1 VNISID
7 FEDAL
12 ARALTPEALT
22 PILDLHIKKA
32 VTNAIEEAT
41 GYRSEFQ
48 KALKEQITSALPHG
62 LSVSEV
68 AKFQQILNHSI
79 STMVTAGNES
89 LVKTAFDKALN
100 AVMPNVPTVIKM
112 SELLDEARAGFN
124 KERHEAFY
132 AYFAPCR
139 YTRKGGWLYLDPDEN
154 PGEYS
159 HNNKEREDKKYKA
172 KYRIAINEKGAVY
185 SLKLDSE
192 DITPASRPDIIGR
205 FESLLMALYVGRTH
219 IEIDMDDEDVNYA
232 SQEQDV

>member
-1 VNISID
+1 VNITID
-7 FEDAL
+7 FEGAL
-12 ARALTPEALT
+12 ARALTPEALN

-48 KALKEQITSALPHG
+48 KALKEQMTSALPHG
-62 LSVSEV
+62 LSVAEV

-79 STMVTAGNES
+79 STMVTAGNEA

-112 SELLDEARAGFN
+112 SELLDEARSGFN

-132 AYFAPCR
+132 AFFSPCR
-139 YTRKGGWLYLDPDEN
+139 YTGKGGWLYLDPDEN

-159 HNNKEREDKKYKA
+159 YKKEREDKKYKA
-172 KYRIAINEKGAVY
+172 KYRIAINEKGTVY

-205 FESLLMALYVGRTH
+205 FESLLMALYVGRTR
-219 IEIDMDDEDVNYA
+219 IEIDMDDNDVDFA
-232 SQEQDV
+232 SQAQEY